1 MAEIVGTYGV
11 PHNPHFPVL
20 AATDD
25 PLGAEVRRLFGGV
38 SEHLQAGEPDVVL
51 FFTSDHYNIFFGPSV
66 PIFSIGVADSAVGPS
81 DYPHVPRQELAIDTE
96 LARHL
101 QSFAVGAN
109 FDVGMSQEFDFDH
122 TVTSPLHFLTPGYA
136 VPVVPIFVSGFLRPI
151 PSARRC
157 YELGKA
163 LREGV
168 AAFGGDRRVAVVAS
182 GSFSLEIGGPRM
194 FPDHHT
200 GVPDPKWLDR
210 ILGLLADGDHEQ
222 LVSEATDAQLWQ
234 AGNAG
239 GELLDWMVML
249 GMADEPR
256 PPEFLDVQPRFGH
269 AFAAWP
275 TPKAKVE
282 IA

>member
-1 MAEIVGTYGV
+1 MSEIVGVFGV

-20 AATDD
+20 AETDD
-25 PLGAEVRRLFGGV
+25 PLGVEVKRMYGGV
-38 SEHLQAGEPDVVL
+38 SEHLQAAEPDVIVFL
-51 FFTSDHYNIFFGPSV
+51 TSDHYNIFWDRSV

-81 DYPHVPRQELAIDTE
+81 DYPNLHRYELAIDTE

-101 QSFAVGAN
+101 QAHAVSAS
-109 FDVGMSQEFDFDH
+109 FDVGMSQEFEFDH
-122 TVTSPLHFLTPGYA
+122 TVTSPLHFLTPGLR
-136 VPVVPIFVSGFLRPI
+136 VPVVPVFVSGFLRPI

-168 AAFGGDRRVAVVAS
+168 LGLDGGRRVAVVAS
-182 GSFSLEIGGPRM
+182 GSISLEIGGPRM

-200 GVPDPKWLDR
+200 GVPDPQWLDR
-210 ILGLLADGDHEQ
+210 VLGLLATGEHEQ
-222 LVSEATDAQLWQ
+222 LVAEATDEQLWK

-256 PPEFLDVQPRFGH
+256 PPEYLDVQTRFGH

-275 TPKAKVE
+275 TTKARIE
-282 IA
+282 